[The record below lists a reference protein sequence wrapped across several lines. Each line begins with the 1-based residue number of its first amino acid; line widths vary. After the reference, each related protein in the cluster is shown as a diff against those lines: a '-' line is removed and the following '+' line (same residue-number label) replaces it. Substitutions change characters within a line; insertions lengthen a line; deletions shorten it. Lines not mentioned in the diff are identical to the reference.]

1 MHPLGRLWTASAR
14 EPGAARLQR
23 FAQRLDPP
31 QAAPIRVRARRLIAL
46 ALAVAG
52 AAGTTSANERQL
64 RVNNLADATIIRLYV
79 SPSGAEDWGA
89 DVLASGMLEPGES
102 MLLDYDDGSGN
113 CVFDVKA
120 LYTTDEVSTLF
131 AVNFCEIEDL
141 NFRP

>member
-1 MHPLGRLWTASAR
+1 MHPLGQLRAASAPHR
-14 EPGAARLQR
+14 GAARLQR
-23 FAQRLDPP
+23 FAQRLTPRRD
-31 QAAPIRVRARRLIAL
+31 APVRAMASRLITL
-46 ALAVAG
+46 ALAVVA
-52 AAGTTSANERQL
+52 AAGTASADQRLL

-102 MLLDYDDGSGN
+102 MLLDYDDGSGT

-120 LYTTDEVSTLF
+120 VYTTDEESILSE
-131 AVNFCEIEDL
+131 VNFCEIDDL

>member
-1 MHPLGRLWTASAR
+1 MRAR
-14 EPGAARLQR
+14 WNARLQQ
-23 FAQRLDPP
+23 FAQSLSAQR
-31 QAAPIRVRARRLIAL
+31 AAPVRAKARRLIAL
-46 ALAVAG
+46 ALAVA
-52 AAGTTSANERQL
+52 AAGTASAEERLL

-102 MLLDYDDGSGN
+102 MLLDYDDGSGT

-131 AVNFCEIEDL
+131 GVNFCEIDDL

>member
-1 MHPLGRLWTASAR
+1 MHTLGRLRTASAR
-14 EPGAARLQR
+14 ERGAAGLQR
-23 FAQRLDPP
+23 FARRLDPRR
-31 QAAPIRVRARRLIAL
+31 ATSVGARARPLTAL
-46 ALAVAG
+46 ALAVVV
-52 AAGTTSANERQL
+52 AAGTASANERLL

-89 DVLASGMLEPGES
+89 DVLSSGRLEPGES

-131 AVNFCEIEDL
+131 AVNFCEIDDL

>member
-1 MHPLGRLWTASAR
+1 MHTLVQLRTASAR
-14 EPGAARLQR
+14 ERGAARLQR
-23 FAQRLDPP
+23 FARRLDPRR
-31 QAAPIRVRARRLIAL
+31 AAPVGARARRLIAL
-46 ALAVAG
+46 ALAVVA
-52 AAGTTSANERQL
+52 AAGTASANERLL

-131 AVNFCEIEDL
+131 AVNFCEIDDL
-141 NFRP
+141 SFRP

>member
-1 MHPLGRLWTASAR
+1 
-14 EPGAARLQR
+14 
-23 FAQRLDPP
+23 
-31 QAAPIRVRARRLIAL
+31 
-46 ALAVAG
+46 
-52 AAGTTSANERQL
+52 
-64 RVNNLADATIIRLYV
+64 VNNLADATIIRLYV

-131 AVNFCEIEDL
+131 AVNFCEIDDL